1 MQYNVTQS
9 EIILF
14 LMKTDGYISCPS
26 NAGKES
32 KVYGGTSNIET
43 PAYSIPEMM
52 LKTMVDEQL
61 VALASTRIDSR
72 RYRLTVKGLRL
83 AARSLR

>member
-1 MQYNVTQS
+1 
-9 EIILF
+9 
-14 LMKTDGYISCPS
+14 
-26 NAGKES
+26 
-32 KVYGGTSNIET
+32 VYGGTSNIET